1 MFGDLI
7 QQEQPSQEKT
17 ELENQ
22 IERILSSPELD
33 LQSFRLRHS
42 GATNIRW
49 LQNQEFCEV
58 GVGAIGGTKVPFQ
71 IDLGLEKG
79 TLVDPDGVEFHN
91 LSSQGYDLVH
101 LGMPKVK
108 ALQEKIFR
116 HSGIKL
122 DIKEEKVEHEDCQ
135 KILSTYD
142 IVSLNVDNM
151 DIRNRFWHGLA
162 EMCNYNIPNSLP
174 ELIIDSRMTLGTYT
188 TIILPVRKMAQ
199 ISGDWAYS
207 KINEII
213 SDHCFSDE
221 EGLQEDCAA
230 RTIIYTV
237 THISSY
243 ICAFLDW
250 YSREGNIE
258 NLKGMFD
265 NQSNIPFKTVYSFD
279 VRSWTALTKS
289 KSELRLRDQ
298 VSELVEENEKLK
310 RVVTELSRKPKEE
323 KPSDL
328 NIQPDFE
335 RTYSVVTK
343 DGFRISGLL
352 FDVDDYYVKICT
364 YCDVIGHKYYYI
376 PKERITQCIAD
387 SSDPSSE
394 ELKIIFNKLLPPEVK
409 NPEITIE
416 DLRYSEYLVLWDTY
430 TIEVTWYE
438 EELNGGIKRLTP
450 IIFYSE
456 GREITQSDFTVIR
469 PLSLEERIK
478 QTGGNQFTISI
489 GDIIVNGD
497 NEVTYTVVSSD
508 ERFVTIRNNDR
519 EEININHQQLID
531 GMHNGTFRII
541 R

>member
-7 QQEQPSQEKT
+7 QQEQQPTQEKT
-17 ELENQ
+17 ELETQ

-49 LQNQEFCEV
+49 LQNQEFCEI

-108 ALQEKIFR
+108 ALQEKVFR

-122 DIKEEKVEHEDCQ
+122 DIREEKVERESCQ
-135 KILSTYD
+135 SILSTYD

-151 DIRNRFWHGLA
+151 EIRNHFWNRLQQ
-162 EMCNYNIPNSLP
+162 MCASSGSTLP

-188 TIILPVRKMAQ
+188 TIILPIRKMAQ
-199 ISGDWAYS
+199 YNRDWAFEKVN
-207 KINEII
+207 KIII
-213 SDHCFSDE
+213 DHCFSDE

-237 THISSY
+237 THLSSY

-279 VRSWTALTKS
+279 VRNWTALTKS
-289 KSELRLRDQ
+289 RSELRLRDQ
-298 VSELVEENEKLK
+298 VSELLEENEKLK
-310 RVVTELSRKPKEE
+310 RAVTELSKKPKEE
-323 KPSDL
+323 KSSEV
-328 NIQPDFE
+328 NIQPAFD
-335 RTYSVVTK
+335 RTYTVTTIG
-343 DGFRISGLL
+343 GFRVTGLL
-352 FDVDDYYVKICT
+352 FDVSDKYVKI
-364 YCDVIGHKYYYI
+364 YAYHLDSGFKYYFI
-376 PKERITQCIAD
+376 PRGRID
-387 SSDPSSE
+387 SCVASDYPASE
-394 ELKIIFNKLLPPEVK
+394 ELKMQYNRLLPPGVT
-409 NPEITIE
+409 NPEIKIE
-416 DLRYSEYLVLWDTY
+416 DLEYSTYLVLWDTQ
-430 TIEVTWYE
+430 TIEVIWHE
-438 EELNGGIKRLTP
+438 EELDLEGIKTVYPVINFFSENREIHQDKFSVLTP
-450 IIFYSE
+450 VSLEKRIKGT
-456 GREITQSDFTVIR
+456 GRE
-469 PLSLEERIK
+469 
-478 QTGGNQFTISI
+478 QFTISI

-519 EEININHQQLID
+519 EININHQQLID
-531 GMHNGTFRII
+531 GVYDGTFSFFR
-541 R
+541 